1 MKQLDFK
8 LKNDIKVHLMKNDN
22 FKTDLI
28 AIFILI
34 PLNREDVTKNALIP
48 AVLKRGCEKYKT
60 QNDINKK
67 LEEMYGAIFDC
78 GLDKT
83 GDNLIIKF
91 YLESINDNFLP
102 DENNNLNNSIDL
114 LKEIVFNPVV
124 DDNAFSKEYVE
135 TEKQNL
141 QIIIE
146 SKKDDKDRYALDK
159 CINSIYGNNG
169 YGLSK
174 LGYIED
180 FDNIDEKNLYSHY
193 LQVINKSKIDIFISG
208 NFDDEKVIS
217 KVKEIENIKGLTD
230 RIEEF
235 TVNDFRKEIKN
246 KVEKINEVQEKMD
259 VMQGKLVLGLDILPN
274 NLGDYRFIAAIY
286 NTILGDGANSKLF
299 QNVREKA
306 GLAYTARS
314 NYIIQKNNIF
324 IRCGIEIEN
333 YEKTVEII
341 KEQLEDLKKGNFSD
355 EDLQNSKE
363 YIFSGIKAIYA
374 EQDTGIIYS
383 FGQEISPLPITPEEY
398 KERIEKVT
406 KEQVVEFA
414 KCIDIN
420 TIYFLKS

>member
-259 VMQGKLVLGLDILPN
+259 VMQGKLVLGL
-274 NLGDYRFIAAIY
+274 
-286 NTILGDGANSKLF
+286 
-299 QNVREKA
+299 
-306 GLAYTARS
+306 
-314 NYIIQKNNIF
+314 
-324 IRCGIEIEN
+324 
-333 YEKTVEII
+333 
-341 KEQLEDLKKGNFSD
+341 
-355 EDLQNSKE
+355 
-363 YIFSGIKAIYA
+363 
-374 EQDTGIIYS
+374 
-383 FGQEISPLPITPEEY
+383 
-398 KERIEKVT
+398 
-406 KEQVVEFA
+406 EFRR
-414 KCIDIN
+414 
-420 TIYFLKS
+420 L

>member
-1 MKQLDFK
+1 M
-8 LKNDIKVHLMKNDN
+8 
-22 FKTDLI
+22 
-28 AIFILI
+28 
-34 PLNREDVTKNALIP
+34 
-48 AVLKRGCEKYKT
+48 
-60 QNDINKK
+60 
-67 LEEMYGAIFDC
+67 
-78 GLDKT
+78 
-83 GDNLIIKF
+83 
-91 YLESINDNFLP
+91 
-102 DENNNLNNSIDL
+102 
-114 LKEIVFNPVV
+114 
-124 DDNAFSKEYVE
+124 
-135 TEKQNL
+135 
-141 QIIIE
+141 
-146 SKKDDKDRYALDK
+146 
-159 CINSIYGNNG
+159 
-169 YGLSK
+169 
-174 LGYIED
+174 
-180 FDNIDEKNLYSHY
+180 
-193 LQVINKSKIDIFISG
+193 
-208 NFDDEKVIS
+208 
-217 KVKEIENIKGLTD
+217 
-230 RIEEF
+230 
-235 TVNDFRKEIKN
+235 
-246 KVEKINEVQEKMD
+246 
-259 VMQGKLVLGLDILPN
+259 
-274 NLGDYRFIAAIY
+274 
-286 NTILGDGANSKLF
+286 GDGANSKLF